1 MNSYGL
7 PIKHLVFVFTG
18 IFLLSSFSLAQET
31 PQTEIKKDVLNL
43 INKRSWLD
51 QALWG
56 PEVLAQRYEARF
68 TKLWDDLLKNQQK
81 LKILARF
88 PFNHLFIPKHSA
100 SHGLPHK
107 INRHEYQGKRLKLAP
122 ADWEKLLSRYYDMG
136 YRIEQSE
143 WHHSSF
149 IPPKGK
155 VAARS
160 KINGVLHVQRAKPAH
175 RIITR
180 FQLDVQWQ
188 LDMGPDGLPVPD
200 QITITKLESYDRQH
214 GVAFQK
220 VFTYK
225 GKPNIPRIL
234 PLIVYDLNKDNYSE
248 IIVGGQNAILWNQGQ
263 GKFKL
268 DTHISQDKSFFDT
281 AILSDFTGD
290 GNVDYIAVDET
301 GYPILFEG
309 NPDGVFPENGKR
321 IADVSFKLPK
331 TMTSGDIDGD
341 GDLDLFIANYKYAYR
356 QGQMPTPYYDAND
369 GYPAYLFQNDGKG
382 KFTDITVN
390 AGLDKKRYRRSYS
403 SSLIDLDNDDDLDL
417 MVVSDYAG
425 LDVYLNNGQGQ
436 FKDVSNDFIKGQ
448 RHLFGMGHTFGDY
461 NLDGKLDFYVSGMS
475 STTARRL
482 EGMTLGRPDKSSHNE
497 MRRHMGF
504 GNRLYLQGDAG
515 YYEMKPDEAIN
526 RTGWSWGTT
535 SFDFDNDG
543 DSDIYV
549 TNGHYS
555 GKSTKDYCSNF
566 WRHDIYDDGSK
577 ENKAKDALF
586 QYSSTALRKADIS
599 WNGYEHK
606 VLLMN
611 DSKGGFV
618 NIAYLLGISFEY
630 DARSAVTEDL
640 DGDGRVDLLVVEYKT
655 EGLNK
660 DSYNLHVYQNIL
672 ENAGNWI
679 GLRLHDGGQGY
690 HTVGATITAVT
701 KNGELVKRI
710 VNGDSFSSQHSAS
723 AHFGLGSL
731 TEVKSLKVRW
741 PNGKEEMI
749 KAPPINSY
757 YTLEGDKSIRPV
769 PQAAGFKPRSEKLQQ
784 VIE

>member
-1 MNSYGL
+1 MMLFDSRL
-7 PIKHLVFVFTG
+7 KQLVFVFTG
-18 IFLLSSFSLAQET
+18 IFLIFSSSLAQET
-31 PQTEIKKDVLNL
+31 SKAEIKQDVLKL
-43 INKRSWLD
+43 IDNRAWLD

-68 TKLWDDLLKNQQK
+68 TNLWDNLLKKQQK
-81 LKILARF
+81 HRTLAQF
-88 PFNHLFIPKHSA
+88 PFNNLYIPKHSA
-100 SHGLPHK
+100 SQVLPHHIK
-107 INRHEYQGKRLKLAP
+107 KHEYKGKRLKLAQ
-122 ADWEKLLSRYYDMG
+122 ADWERLITRYHDLG

-143 WHHSSF
+143 WHHSNF
-149 IPPKGK
+149 IPPKGE

-160 KINGVLHVQRAKPAH
+160 KIHGVLHIQRTKPAH
-175 RIITR
+175 RIISR
-180 FQLDVQWQ
+180 FELDVQWQ
-188 LDMGPDGLPVPD
+188 LGMGQDGLPIPD
-200 QITITKLESYDRQH
+200 QIIITKLESYDRQQ
-214 GVAFQK
+214 GAAFRE

-234 PLIVYDLNKDNYSE
+234 PLIVYDLDKDNYAE
-248 IIVGGQNAILWNQGQ
+248 IIIGGQNAIMWNKGQ

-268 DTHISQDKSFFDT
+268 DTYISKDKSFYDT

-290 GNVDYIAVDET
+290 GNPDYIAIDAT
-301 GYPILFEG
+301 GYPSLYEG
-309 NPDGVFPENGKR
+309 NSRGVFPENGQR

-369 GYPAYLFQNDGKG
+369 GYPAYLLQNDGKG
-382 KFTDITVN
+382 KFTDITVK

-403 SSLIDLDNDDDLDL
+403 SSFIDLDNDDDLDL
-417 MVVSDYAG
+417 IVVSDYAG
-425 LDVYLNNGQGQ
+425 LDVYVNNGQGQ
-436 FKDVSNDFIKGQ
+436 FTDVSNDFIKGQ

-461 NLDGKLDFYVSGMS
+461 NLDGKLDFYVTGMS

-482 EGMTLGRPDKSSHNE
+482 EGMTLGRPDKTSYNE
-497 MRRHMGF
+497 MRHHMGF
-504 GNRLYLQGDAG
+504 GNRLYLQGKEG
-515 YYEMKPDEAIN
+515 YYETKPDKAVN
-526 RTGWSWGTT
+526 RTGWSWGTS

-555 GKSTKDYCSNF
+555 GKSTQDYCSNF

-577 ENKAKDALF
+577 DNKVKDALF
-586 QYSSTALRKADIS
+586 QYSSSSLRKADIS

-611 DSKGGFV
+611 DGKGGFI

-630 DARSAVTEDL
+630 DARSVVTEDL

-655 EGLNK
+655 EGMNK
-660 DSYNLHVYQNIL
+660 DTYNLHVYKNIL
-672 ENAGNWI
+672 EDAGNWI

-690 HTVGATITAVT
+690 QTVGATITAIT
-701 KNGELVKRI
+701 KNGVLVKRL

-723 AHFGLGSL
+723 VHFGLGDL
-731 TEVKSLKVRW
+731 TEVKLLKVKW
-741 PNGKEEMI
+741 PNGKEVMI
-749 KAPPINSY
+749 KAPSINRY
-757 YTLEGDKSIRPV
+757 YTLEGGKSIQPV
-769 PQAAGFKPRSEKLQQ
+769 QAAQLVPHS
-784 VIE
+784 